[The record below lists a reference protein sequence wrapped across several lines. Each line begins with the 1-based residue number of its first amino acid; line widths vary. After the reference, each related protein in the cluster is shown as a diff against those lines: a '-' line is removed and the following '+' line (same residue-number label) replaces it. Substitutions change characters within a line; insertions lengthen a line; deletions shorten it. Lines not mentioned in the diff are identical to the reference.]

1 MCSFDLSLRLLYDP
15 RASLLRRE
23 YAMLRDIWY
32 TEPICQ
38 NVFGE
43 WYLKYLLQ
51 SKDWNQIKQSWFRK
65 KHWIGTNGN
74 ILEQIYLIREN
85 VTKTQNYKFNVC
97 NTSSLFLS
105 IKNTLKV
112 YRFVKRNNILKKKP
126 HSFIYQIATK
136 TYVEIII
143 FKIWNVRLTD

>member
-1 MCSFDLSLRLLYDP
+1 MKDLSLHLATLNKTLKIAFQFYRCFRSQHIKPVCSFDLSLRLLYDP

-97 NTSSLFLS
+97 N
-105 IKNTLKV
+105 I
-112 YRFVKRNNILKKKP
+112 
-126 HSFIYQIATK
+126 SFK
-136 TYVEIII
+136 
-143 FKIWNVRLTD
+143 

>member
-1 MCSFDLSLRLLYDP
+1 MKDLSLHLATLNKTLLIYRCFHSQHIKPVCSFDLSLRLLYDP
-15 RASLLRRE
+15 KASLLRRE

-97 NTSSLFLS
+97 N
-105 IKNTLKV
+105 I
-112 YRFVKRNNILKKKP
+112 
-126 HSFIYQIATK
+126 SFK
-136 TYVEIII
+136 
-143 FKIWNVRLTD
+143 